1 MFERVRIAL
10 PFLGFLR
17 NRFGDKMCG
26 GYGRNTDGFV
36 FIGLSRQVSC
46 GVVCMQVGCERTG
59 LIGSYLMVR
68 MAGYASYRKSQA
80 IGKC

>member
-10 PFLGFLR
+10 PFLGFHR

-36 FIGLSRQVSC
+36 FIGVSRQVSC
-46 GVVCMQVGCERTG
+46 GVVCMQAGCERTG
-59 LIGSYLMVR
+59 LIGCFVICELIR
-68 MAGYASYRKSQA
+68 
-80 IGKC
+80 I